1 MHGQK
6 TLPLDGQASLD
17 ALWERFPEESRR
29 EVSRLYARLM
39 EERERLIDYQCSP
52 AARCAIGVKTAVKP
66 VALRQKRRRHDSGGA
81 IAGTR

>member
-1 MHGQK
+1 MHRQK

-39 EERERLIDYQCSP
+39 AAAVRERPMEGD
-52 AARCAIGVKTAVKP
+52 
-66 VALRQKRRRHDSGGA
+66 HDE
-81 IAGTR
+81 RDE